1 MTVLCDFTFQESATE
16 AIRLTS
22 NRPLEESLDIIAQLA
37 TAQGYNRVN
46 FGSNASNNNRT
57 QLPPPYNAAV
67 HRMSWKG
74 SEESLNSPKRAE
86 SPMMAM
92 ESALPMGHPPLKGT
106 VSSPSGQASV
116 RATSAEAT
124 RAEWR
129 VQRLNNPALVA
140 P

>member
-1 MTVLCDFTFQESATE
+1 M
-16 AIRLTS
+16 
-22 NRPLEESLDIIAQLA
+22 EESLDIITQLA
-37 TAQGYNRVN
+37 TSQGYTRVN

-92 ESALPMGHPPLKGT
+92 ENAVPMGHPPLKST
-106 VSSPSGQASV
+106 VTSVSGQASG
-116 RATSAEAT
+116 RATSTEAT
-124 RAEWR
+124 RAEWH
-129 VQRLNNPALVA
+129 VQRNPALVA
-140 P
+140 PQPWQGPHMPAHPPQQRYVERT